1 MGGSGKLVGAV
12 TTCWVAGANG
22 VNDGTAAL
30 VVCGTVA
37 TTVTVARAV
46 AKASVGV
53 AFETL
58 AGAGG
63 NTRASRIA
71 TARKAIAATKISVS
85 RVNRIVNAGSG
96 VPFGSNELFGG
107 CSGALNHDS

>member
-1 MGGSGKLVGAV
+1 VA
-12 TTCWVAGANG
+12 WVVAN
-22 VNDGTAAL
+22 
-30 VVCGTVA
+30 
-37 TTVTVARAV
+37 
-46 AKASVGV
+46 ASVGV

-63 NTRASRIA
+63 NTKANRIA
-71 TARKAIAATKISVS
+71 TARNAIAATRISVS

-96 VPFGSNELFGG
+96 VPLGSNESFGG

>member
-22 VNDGTAAL
+22 VNDGTAL
-30 VVCGTVA
+30 VICGAVA
-37 TTVTVARAV
+37 TAAIVARAV